1 MITRPAAFRCFGEPA
16 PKGSLKPVT
25 RGKRTFLVED
35 NSRTKPWRRR
45 IEQVAPVYMTEQAGE
60 HQPVVISCLFAVTR
74 SSAAHAREYPTTLA
88 AQSIGG
94 DLDKLIR
101 CLLDSLEAC
110 KILRNDAQV
119 MAIGGPPSI
128 DGMLSGKPRKVYVDH
143 PDWGRQWPG
152 VYCRID
158 PVMPVG
164 YQPIELPYEAERT
177 GD

>member
-1 MITRPAAFRCFGEPA
+1 MITRSAAFRCFGEPA

-35 NSRTKPWRRR
+35 NKRTKPWRRR
-45 IEQVAPVYMTEQAGE
+45 IESTAPIYMTERAGE
-60 HQPVVISCLFAVTR
+60 HQPVLISCLFAVTR
-74 SSAAHAREYPTTLA
+74 THAAEAREYPTTLA
-88 AQSIGG
+88 KESIGG

-119 MAIGGPPSI
+119 MAIGGPPSV
-128 DGMLSGKPRKVYVDH
+128 DPLLAGRPRKVYVDH
-143 PDWGRQWPG
+143 PDWGKKWPG

-158 PVMPVG
+158 PVNPVG
-164 YQPIELPYEAERT
+164 WEQPGLPL
-177 GD
+177 